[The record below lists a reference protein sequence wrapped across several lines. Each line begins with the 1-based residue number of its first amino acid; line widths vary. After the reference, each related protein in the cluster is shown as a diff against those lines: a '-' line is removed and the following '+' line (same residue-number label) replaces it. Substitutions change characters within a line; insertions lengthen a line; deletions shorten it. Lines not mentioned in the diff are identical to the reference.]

1 MLYHITFDC
10 VGARRSPVALKC
22 PEKGS
27 SSLECCR
34 ESTISCD
41 SLSNNSVSSN
51 PKLHASRGDGAH
63 FPPSSTK
70 ESPPVLPPS
79 SSTTQQQEF
88 VAEINSGSSCRV
100 SLTITSADDVKTSEP
115 REDSADQLGSDTRRN
130 SVVIREVVFDEHGQ
144 TWDIYGAEFD
154 PEILGQAIQSHLEKI
169 MKKKLLDRS
178 KILNAEPAL
187 CLRSDSPNE
196 CRPICANDERRT
208 QRAFGFFLRYLCSVA
223 RRKEQVTG

>member
-1 MLYHITFDC
+1 MKY
-10 VGARRSPVALKC
+10 

-27 SSLECCR
+27 SSLECCQ

-41 SLSNNSVSSN
+41 SLSNNSISSN
-51 PKLHASRGDGAH
+51 PKLHACRGGDGAH
-63 FPPSSTK
+63 FPPSITK
-70 ESPPVLPPS
+70 ESPPVLPLS
-79 SSTTQQQEF
+79 SSTTQQQDL
-88 VAEINSGSSCRV
+88 VAEINSGTICRV
-100 SLTITSADDVKTSEP
+100 SLTITSADDVRTSKSWAE
-115 REDSADQLGSDTRRN
+115 SADQLGGDKRRN

-178 KILNAEPAL
+178 KMLNTEPAL

-196 CRPICANDERRT
+196 CRPMCANDERRT

-223 RRKEQVTG
+223 KRKEQVTG